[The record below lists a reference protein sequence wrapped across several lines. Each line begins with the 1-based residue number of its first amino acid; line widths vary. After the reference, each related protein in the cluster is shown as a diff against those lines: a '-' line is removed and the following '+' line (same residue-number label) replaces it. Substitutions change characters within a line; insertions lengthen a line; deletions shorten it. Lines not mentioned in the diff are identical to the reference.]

1 MSLFRAPAVAAVCVA
16 ALAAATRAAETQFL
30 IDSTTSTLS
39 FSGGIF
45 WNLGDPLM
53 FAPQGPGSLNVNVG
67 GTILA
72 DVAPGSIDFLGGA
85 LTLGNSGIWLPGSTP
100 ANFGFAADSGQ
111 PEAIGAM
118 TGAMRAAVFTL
129 DSPAM
134 ATTPG
139 GDGFSFPADALTY
152 TGVNGELDFDGTPAG
167 SVLGALAG
175 VTESLAGRLQT
186 GAVTPVP
193 TAEYDALTETLTL
206 PVSVV
211 FENFPQDIAFL
222 LTGTIVAT
230 VGIPEPAS
238 GLLLAGLSLAALR
251 PTRLPRGAARRP
263 SASPPR

>member
-1 MSLFRAPAVAAVCVA
+1 MSLHRAPAVAAVCVI
-16 ALAAATRAAETQFL
+16 ALAGVTQAAETPFL
-30 IDSTTSTLS
+30 IDSAASTLS

-45 WNLGDPLM
+45 WHLGDPLM
-53 FAPQGPGSLNVNVG
+53 FAPQGPGSLSVNVG

-134 ATTPG
+134 ATTPAVN
-139 GDGFSFPADALTY
+139 GFTFPADAVTY
-152 TGVNGELDFDGTPAG
+152 TGASGELAFDGAPAG

-175 VTESLAGRLQT
+175 VTESLAGRPQT

-193 TAEYDALTETLTL
+193 AAEYDALTETLTL
-206 PVSVV
+206 PVHVI
-211 FENFPQDIAFL
+211 FEDFPQDMAFL

-238 GLLLAGLSLAALR
+238 GLLLAGLTLAALR
-251 PTRLPRGAARRP
+251 PRRLSRGAARRP
-263 SASPPR
+263 SASLPR